1 MSMTIPVAESVLKHY
16 KSQSERLRNSS
27 LKITPDH
34 LSRHGSLENYLAECF
49 LYQDTEEHM
58 YEFLQDTFDLN
69 TEVLH
74 LAFKL
79 ISNELDYICTDEERC
94 EQINAFAV
102 TKFQELD
109 ESKKGGEV

>member
-1 MSMTIPVAESVLKHY
+1 MSMTIPVAESVLKHQ

-27 LKITPDH
+27 LKK
-34 LSRHGSLENYLAECF
+34 LENYLAECF